1 MKKILIVLF
10 LGVSAFANA
19 QNINGKIVF
28 ERKSDWIKIQSK
40 ATYLTKEEKD
50 RMAQT
55 WKNDSEFKQK
65 MLLFFDQNQS
75 HYTYENQQG
84 ESEDGTYTWRND
96 EYQLTRDLAKGKV
109 LEIHEMLGKTYI
121 LDDSL
126 YAPKWKIHNEIKEV
140 AGYICMKA
148 STRDTVRSQ
157 DIVAWFA
164 TDIPVSIGPERIA
177 GLPGMIL
184 ELNIDNDAVVIVATS
199 IKLNEAAEM
208 PKLPKKMRGKRISQA
223 EYDKIVF
230 EYIKQQESMHR
241 FPWGI
246 RY

>member
-1 MKKILIVLF
+1 
-10 LGVSAFANA
+10 
-19 QNINGKIVF
+19 
-28 ERKSDWIKIQSK
+28 
-40 ATYLTKEEKD
+40 
-50 RMAQT
+50 
-55 WKNDSEFKQK
+55 
-65 MLLFFDQNQS
+65 
-75 HYTYENQQG
+75 
-84 ESEDGTYTWRND
+84 
-96 EYQLTRDLAKGKV
+96 
-109 LEIHEMLGKTYI
+109 
-121 LDDSL
+121 
-126 YAPKWKIHNEIKEV
+126 
-140 AGYICMKA
+140 MKA
-148 STRDTVRSQ
+148 SARDTVRSQ